1 MQPTPMP
8 IPQIG
13 PILDGATQVVAWF
26 KDNTTLIV
34 GFSIFAY
41 MMNRIIT
48 AVSGKSKK
56 TTTGSSSSAATTVT
70 KKSDGST
77 TIEIS

>member
-1 MQPTPMP
+1 MLPPTPMP
-8 IPQIG
+8 MPQIG

-41 MMNRIIT
+41 IMNRIMT
-48 AVSGKSKK
+48 AVGGKSKK
-56 TTTGSSSSAATTVT
+56 IVSSSSAATTVT
-70 KKSDGST
+70 KNSNGST

>member
-1 MQPTPMP
+1 MPPTPMP

-48 AVSGKSKK
+48 AVGGKSKK
-56 TTTGSSSSAATTVT
+56 TTTSSSSTAATVT
-70 KKSDGST
+70 QKSDGST